1 MKEILKYSSFLF
13 LYALSHSYIVTCFAI
28 DLKLQGYE
36 EQFIGLGLSFW
47 GVGVIIGALL
57 HNIIRRRLNL
67 FTTIFIGSIMQLL
80 FSLIF
85 LFDQNTVLVGS
96 AQLVMGITSAINS
109 LTLESYISS
118 KYRKS
123 SGFYI
128 SLFWSSA
135 GLGAIT
141 GSLIIAINGINN
153 LTYYIAILF
162 FILHFIPIFLFR
174 NTFRKIVINNISLRL
189 SKDVF
194 NKIKYLLLCVILFG
208 ACDAGFSSLFPSY
221 LLEESF
227 SDKQIG
233 RINFFA
239 GSIALF
245 FYPFMGKL
253 VDKYNKTII
262 FNIFCFI
269 NLFNLTI
276 LYSISDFYIYII
288 CVAFYYYT
296 IGTIF
301 LITFNI
307 VGKILSG
314 GAITFGIAGHY
325 ISENIGSFLGPNLIG
340 NFININIDY
349 FFIIFFV
356 LYLFIIGL
364 FNFNQLKYGGLS
376 GT

>member
-1 MKEILKYSSFLF
+1 VKEILKYSNLVF
-13 LYALSHSYIVTCFAI
+13 LYALSHSYLATCFAI
-28 DLKLQGYE
+28 DLKIQGYE
-36 EQFIGLGLSFW
+36 ERYIGLSLSLW
-47 GVGVIIGALL
+47 GIGVIFGALF
-57 HNIIRRRLNL
+57 HNLVRKKLNL
-67 FTTIFIGSIMQLL
+67 FSTILLGSTIQLF

-85 LFDQNTVLVGS
+85 LFDQNTYLV
-96 AQLVMGITSAINS
+96 ALMQFMMGITSAINS

-118 KYRKS
+118 KFRKS

-141 GSLIIAINGINN
+141 GSLIIAINGINEF
-153 LTYYIAILF
+153 TYYIAVVF
-162 FILHFIPIFLFR
+162 FFLHFFPIYLFR
-174 NTFRKIVINNISLRL
+174 TAIIQVKIENISLKF
-189 SKDVF
+189 SKDAL
-194 NKIKYLLLCVILFG
+194 NKIKYLLVCVVLFG

-233 RINFFA
+233 RINFLA
-239 GSIALF
+239 GLIALV

-253 VDKYNKTII
+253 VDYYNKVVI
-262 FNIFCFI
+262 FNTFCFI
-269 NLFNLTI
+269 NFFNLLI
-276 LYSISDFYIYII
+276 LYFISDFYIYII

-307 VGKILSG
+307 VGKTLEG
-314 GAITFGIAGHY
+314 GVIVFGIAGHY

-340 NFININIDY
+340 NIINININY
-349 FFIIFFV
+349 FFLIFIF
-356 LYLFIIGL
+356 LYLLIVL
-364 FNFNQLKYGGLS
+364 VFNFSQSRKVIIS
-376 GT
+376 

>member
-1 MKEILKYSSFLF
+1 MKEILKYSNLVF
-13 LYALSHSYIVTCFAI
+13 LYALSHSYLATCFAI
-28 DLKLQGYE
+28 DLKIQGYE
-36 EQFIGLGLSFW
+36 ERYIGLSLSLW
-47 GVGVIIGALL
+47 GIGVIFGALF
-57 HNIIRRRLNL
+57 HNLVRKKLNL
-67 FTTIFIGSIMQLL
+67 FSTILLGSTIQLF

-85 LFDQNTVLVGS
+85 LFDQNTYLV
-96 AQLVMGITSAINS
+96 ALMQFMMGITSAINS

-118 KYRKS
+118 KFKKS

-141 GSLIIAINGINN
+141 GSLIIAINGINEF
-153 LTYYIAILF
+153 TYYIAVVF
-162 FILHFIPIFLFR
+162 FFLHFFPIYLFR
-174 NTFRKIVINNISLRL
+174 TAIIQVKIENISLKF
-189 SKDVF
+189 SKDAL
-194 NKIKYLLLCVILFG
+194 NKIKYLLVCVVLFG

-233 RINFFA
+233 RINFLA
-239 GSIALF
+239 GLIALV

-253 VDKYNKTII
+253 VDYYNKVII
-262 FNIFCFI
+262 FNTFCFI
-269 NLFNLTI
+269 NFFNLLI
-276 LYSISDFYIYII
+276 LYFISDFYIYII

-307 VGKILSG
+307 VGKTLEG
-314 GAITFGIAGHY
+314 GVIVFGIAGHY

-340 NFININIDY
+340 NIINININY
-349 FFIIFFV
+349 FFLIFIF
-356 LYLFIIGL
+356 LYLLIVL
-364 FNFNQLKYGGLS
+364 VFNFSQSRKVIIS
-376 GT
+376 

>member
-1 MKEILKYSSFLF
+1 MKEILKYSNLVF
-13 LYALSHSYIVTCFAI
+13 LYALSHSYLATCFAI
-28 DLKLQGYE
+28 DLKIQGYE
-36 EQFIGLGLSFW
+36 ERYIGLSLSLW
-47 GVGVIIGALL
+47 GIGVIFGALF
-57 HNIIRRRLNL
+57 HNLVRKKLNL
-67 FTTIFIGSIMQLL
+67 FSTILLGSTIQLF

-85 LFDQNTVLVGS
+85 LFDQNTYLV
-96 AQLVMGITSAINS
+96 ALMQFMMGITSAINS

-118 KYRKS
+118 KFRKS

-141 GSLIIAINGINN
+141 GSLIIAINGINEF
-153 LTYYIAILF
+153 TYYIAVVF
-162 FILHFIPIFLFR
+162 FFLHFFPIYLFR
-174 NTFRKIVINNISLRL
+174 TAIIQVKIENISLKF
-189 SKDVF
+189 SKDAL
-194 NKIKYLLLCVILFG
+194 NKIKYLLVCVVLFG

-233 RINFFA
+233 RINFLA
-239 GSIALF
+239 GLIALV

-253 VDKYNKTII
+253 VDYYNKVII
-262 FNIFCFI
+262 FNTFCFI
-269 NLFNLTI
+269 NFFNLLI
-276 LYSISDFYIYII
+276 LYFISDFYIYII

-307 VGKILSG
+307 VGKTLEG
-314 GAITFGIAGHY
+314 GVIVFGIAGHY

-340 NFININIDY
+340 NIINININY
-349 FFIIFFV
+349 FFLIFIF
-356 LYLFIIGL
+356 LYLLIVLI
-364 FNFNQLKYGGLS
+364 FNFSQSRKVIIS
-376 GT
+376 

>member
-1 MKEILKYSSFLF
+1 MKEILKYSNLVF
-13 LYALSHSYIVTCFAI
+13 LYALSHSYLATCFAI
-28 DLKLQGYE
+28 DLKIQGYE
-36 EQFIGLGLSFW
+36 ERYIGLSLSLW
-47 GVGVIIGALL
+47 GIGVIFGALF
-57 HNIIRRRLNL
+57 HNLVRKKLNL
-67 FTTIFIGSIMQLL
+67 FSTILLGSNIQLF

-85 LFDQNTVLVGS
+85 LFDQNTYLV
-96 AQLVMGITSAINS
+96 ALMQFVMGITSAINS

-118 KYRKS
+118 KFRKS

-141 GSLIIAINGINN
+141 GSLIIAINGINEF
-153 LTYYIAILF
+153 TYYIAVVF
-162 FILHFIPIFLFR
+162 FFLHFFPIYLFR
-174 NTFRKIVINNISLRL
+174 TAIIQVKIENISLKF
-189 SKDVF
+189 SKDAL
-194 NKIKYLLLCVILFG
+194 NKIKYLLVCVVLFG

-233 RINFFA
+233 RINFLA
-239 GSIALF
+239 GLIALV

-253 VDKYNKTII
+253 VDYYNKVII
-262 FNIFCFI
+262 FNTFCFI
-269 NLFNLTI
+269 NFFNLLI
-276 LYSISDFYIYII
+276 LYFISDFYIYII

-307 VGKILSG
+307 VGKTLEG
-314 GAITFGIAGHY
+314 GVIVFGIAGHY

-340 NFININIDY
+340 NIINININY
-349 FFIIFFV
+349 FFLIFIF
-356 LYLFIIGL
+356 LYLLIVL
-364 FNFNQLKYGGLS
+364 VFNFSQYRKVIIS
-376 GT
+376 

>member
-1 MKEILKYSSFLF
+1 MKEILKYSNLVF
-13 LYALSHSYIVTCFAI
+13 LYALSHSYLATCFAI
-28 DLKLQGYE
+28 DLKIQGYE
-36 EQFIGLGLSFW
+36 ERYIGLSLSLW
-47 GVGVIIGALL
+47 GIGVIFGALF
-57 HNIIRRRLNL
+57 HNLVRKKLNL
-67 FTTIFIGSIMQLL
+67 FSTILLGSNIQLF

-85 LFDQNTVLVGS
+85 LFDQNTYLV
-96 AQLVMGITSAINS
+96 ALMQFMMGITSAINS

-118 KYRKS
+118 KFRKS

-141 GSLIIAINGINN
+141 GSLIIAINGINEF
-153 LTYYIAILF
+153 TYYIAVVF
-162 FILHFIPIFLFR
+162 FFLHFFPIYLFR
-174 NTFRKIVINNISLRL
+174 TAIIQVKIENISLKF
-189 SKDVF
+189 SKDAL
-194 NKIKYLLLCVILFG
+194 NKIKYLLVCVVLFG

-233 RINFFA
+233 RINFLA
-239 GSIALF
+239 GLIALV

-253 VDKYNKTII
+253 VDYYNKVII
-262 FNIFCFI
+262 FNTFCFI
-269 NLFNLTI
+269 NFFNLLI
-276 LYSISDFYIYII
+276 LYFISDFYIYII

-307 VGKILSG
+307 VGKTLEG
-314 GAITFGIAGHY
+314 GVIVFGIAGHY

-340 NFININIDY
+340 NIINININY
-349 FFIIFFV
+349 FFLIFIF
-356 LYLFIIGL
+356 LYLLIVL
-364 FNFNQLKYGGLS
+364 VFNFSQSRKVIIS
-376 GT
+376 

>member
-1 MKEILKYSSFLF
+1 MKEILKYSNLVF
-13 LYALSHSYIVTCFAI
+13 LYALSHSYLATCFAI
-28 DLKLQGYE
+28 DLKIQGYE
-36 EQFIGLGLSFW
+36 ERYIGLSLSLW
-47 GVGVIIGALL
+47 GIGVIFGALF
-57 HNIIRRRLNL
+57 HNLVRKKLNL
-67 FTTIFIGSIMQLL
+67 FSTILLGSTIQLF

-85 LFDQNTVLVGS
+85 LFDQNTYLV
-96 AQLVMGITSAINS
+96 ALMQFVMGITSAINS

-118 KYRKS
+118 KFRRS

-141 GSLIIAINGINN
+141 GSLIIAINGINEF
-153 LTYYIAILF
+153 TYYIAVVF
-162 FILHFIPIFLFR
+162 FFLHFFPIYLFR
-174 NTFRKIVINNISLRL
+174 TAIIQVKIENISLRL
-189 SKDVF
+189 SKDAL
-194 NKIKYLLLCVILFG
+194 NKIKYLLVCVVLFG

-233 RINFFA
+233 RINFLA
-239 GSIALF
+239 GLIALV

-253 VDKYNKTII
+253 VDYYNKIII

-269 NLFNLTI
+269 NFFNLLI
-276 LYSISDFYIYII
+276 LYFISDFYIYII

-307 VGKILSG
+307 VGKTLEG
-314 GAITFGIAGHY
+314 GVIVFGIAGHY

-340 NFININIDY
+340 NIINININY
-349 FFIIFFV
+349 FFLIFIF
-356 LYLFIIGL
+356 LYLLIVL
-364 FNFNQLKYGGLS
+364 VFNFSQSRKVIIS
-376 GT
+376 

>member
-1 MKEILKYSSFLF
+1 MKEILKYSNLVF
-13 LYALSHSYIVTCFAI
+13 LYALSHSYLATCFAI
-28 DLKLQGYE
+28 DLKIQGYE
-36 EQFIGLGLSFW
+36 ERYIGLSLSLW
-47 GVGVIIGALL
+47 GIGVIFGALF
-57 HNIIRRRLNL
+57 HNLVRKKLNL
-67 FTTIFIGSIMQLL
+67 FSTILLGSTIQLF

-85 LFDQNTVLVGS
+85 LFDQNTYLV
-96 AQLVMGITSAINS
+96 ALMQFVMGITSAINS

-118 KYRKS
+118 KFRRS

-141 GSLIIAINGINN
+141 GSLIIAINGINEF
-153 LTYYIAILF
+153 TYFIAVVF
-162 FILHFIPIFLFR
+162 FFLHFFPIYLFR
-174 NTFRKIVINNISLRL
+174 TAIIQVKIENVSLKF
-189 SKDVF
+189 SKDAL
-194 NKIKYLLLCVILFG
+194 NKIKYLLVCVVLFG

-233 RINFFA
+233 RINFLA
-239 GSIALF
+239 GLIALV

-253 VDKYNKTII
+253 VDYYNKIII
-262 FNIFCFI
+262 FNTFCFI
-269 NLFNLTI
+269 NFFNLLI
-276 LYSISDFYIYII
+276 LYFISDFYIYII

-307 VGKILSG
+307 VGKTLEG
-314 GAITFGIAGHY
+314 GVIVFGIAGHY

-340 NFININIDY
+340 NIINININY
-349 FFIIFFV
+349 FFLIFIF
-356 LYLFIIGL
+356 LYLCIVL
-364 FNFNQLKYGGLS
+364 VFNFSQSRKVIIS
-376 GT
+376 

>member
-1 MKEILKYSSFLF
+1 MKEILKYSCLIF
-13 LYALSHSYIVTCFAI
+13 LYALSHSYLATCFAI
-28 DLKLQGYE
+28 DLKIQGYE
-36 EQFIGLGLSFW
+36 ERYIGLSLSLW
-47 GVGVIIGALL
+47 GIGVIFGALF
-57 HNIIRRRLNL
+57 HNLVRKKLNL
-67 FTTIFIGSIMQLL
+67 FSTILLGSNIQLF

-85 LFDQNTVLVGS
+85 LFDQNTYLV
-96 AQLVMGITSAINS
+96 ALMQFMMGITSAINS

-118 KYRKS
+118 KFRKS

-141 GSLIIAINGINN
+141 GSLIIAINGINEF
-153 LTYYIAILF
+153 TYYIAVVF
-162 FILHFIPIFLFR
+162 FFLHFFPIYLFR
-174 NTFRKIVINNISLRL
+174 TAIIQVKIENISLKF
-189 SKDVF
+189 SKDAL
-194 NKIKYLLLCVILFG
+194 NKIKYLLVCVVLFG

-233 RINFFA
+233 RINFLA
-239 GSIALF
+239 GLIALV

-253 VDKYNKTII
+253 VDYYNKVII
-262 FNIFCFI
+262 FNTFCFI
-269 NLFNLTI
+269 NFFNLLI
-276 LYSISDFYIYII
+276 LYFISDFYIYII

-307 VGKILSG
+307 VGKTLEG
-314 GAITFGIAGHY
+314 GVIVFGIAGHY

-340 NFININIDY
+340 NIINININY
-349 FFIIFFV
+349 FFLIFIF
-356 LYLFIIGL
+356 LYLLIVL
-364 FNFNQLKYGGLS
+364 VFNFSQSRKVIIS
-376 GT
+376 

>member
-1 MKEILKYSSFLF
+1 MKEILKYSSLIF

-36 EQFIGLGLSFW
+36 EQSIGLGLSFW

-57 HNIIRRRLNL
+57 HNIIRKRLNL
-67 FTTIFIGSIMQLL
+67 FTTIFIGSIMQFL

-85 LFDQNTVLVGS
+85 LFDQNTLLVGS

-109 LTLESYISS
+109 LTLESYIST

-153 LTYYIAILF
+153 LTYYIAVLF
-162 FILHFIPIFLFR
+162 FILHFIPILIFK
-174 NTFRKIVINNISLRL
+174 NTFRKIIIDNISLRL

-233 RINFFA
+233 RINFLA
-239 GSIALF
+239 GSVALF

-253 VDKYNKTII
+253 VDKYNKTTI

-269 NLFNLTI
+269 NLLNLII
-276 LYSISDFYIYII
+276 LYSINDLYLYIL

-296 IGTIF
+296 IGTVF
-301 LITFNI
+301 LITFNL

-340 NFININIDY
+340 NIISININY
-349 FFIIFFV
+349 FFIIFFI
-356 LYLFIIGL
+356 LYILIIII
-364 FNFNQLKYGGLS
+364 FNFSQFKNGGLS

>member
-1 MKEILKYSSFLF
+1 VKEILKYSNLVF
-13 LYALSHSYIVTCFAI
+13 LYALSHSYLATCFAI
-28 DLKLQGYE
+28 DLKIQGYE
-36 EQFIGLGLSFW
+36 ERYIGLSLSLW
-47 GVGVIIGALL
+47 GIGVIFGALF
-57 HNIIRRRLNL
+57 HNLVRKKLNL
-67 FTTIFIGSIMQLL
+67 FSTILLGSTIQLF

-85 LFDQNTVLVGS
+85 LFDQNTYLV
-96 AQLVMGITSAINS
+96 ALMQFVMGITSAINS

-118 KYRKS
+118 KFRRS

-141 GSLIIAINGINN
+141 GSLIIAINGINEF
-153 LTYYIAILF
+153 TYFIAVVF
-162 FILHFIPIFLFR
+162 FFLHFFPIYLFR
-174 NTFRKIVINNISLRL
+174 TAIIQVKIENVSLKF
-189 SKDVF
+189 SKDAL
-194 NKIKYLLLCVILFG
+194 NKIKYLLVCVVLFG

-233 RINFFA
+233 RINFLA
-239 GSIALF
+239 GLIALV

-253 VDKYNKTII
+253 VDYYNKIII
-262 FNIFCFI
+262 FNTFCFI
-269 NLFNLTI
+269 NFFNLLI
-276 LYSISDFYIYII
+276 LYFISDFYIYII

-307 VGKILSG
+307 VGKTLEG
-314 GAITFGIAGHY
+314 GVIVFGIAGHY

-340 NFININIDY
+340 NIINININY
-349 FFIIFFV
+349 FFLIFIF
-356 LYLFIIGL
+356 LYLCIVL
-364 FNFNQLKYGGLS
+364 VFNFSQSRKVIIS
-376 GT
+376 

>member
-1 MKEILKYSSFLF
+1 MKEILKYSNLVF
-13 LYALSHSYIVTCFAI
+13 LYALSHSYLATCFAI
-28 DLKLQGYE
+28 DLKIQGYE
-36 EQFIGLGLSFW
+36 ERYIGLSLSLW
-47 GVGVIIGALL
+47 GIGVIFGALF
-57 HNIIRRRLNL
+57 HNLVRKKLNL
-67 FTTIFIGSIMQLL
+67 FSTILLGSTIQLF

-85 LFDQNTVLVGS
+85 LFDQNTYLV
-96 AQLVMGITSAINS
+96 ALMQFVMGITSAINS

-118 KYRKS
+118 KFRRS

-141 GSLIIAINGINN
+141 GSLIIAINGINEF
-153 LTYYIAILF
+153 TYYIAVVF
-162 FILHFIPIFLFR
+162 FFLHFFPIYLFR
-174 NTFRKIVINNISLRL
+174 TAIIQVKIENISLRL
-189 SKDVF
+189 SKDAL
-194 NKIKYLLLCVILFG
+194 NKIKYLLVCVVLFG

-233 RINFFA
+233 RINFLA
-239 GSIALF
+239 GLIALV

-253 VDKYNKTII
+253 VDYYNKVII
-262 FNIFCFI
+262 FNTFCFI
-269 NLFNLTI
+269 NFFNLLI
-276 LYSISDFYIYII
+276 LYFISDFYIYII

-307 VGKILSG
+307 VGKTLEG
-314 GAITFGIAGHY
+314 GVIVFGIAGHY

-340 NFININIDY
+340 NIVNININ
-349 FFIIFFV
+349 FFFLIFIF
-356 LYLFIIGL
+356 LYLLIVL
-364 FNFNQLKYGGLS
+364 VFNFSQSRKVIIS
-376 GT
+376 

>member
-36 EQFIGLGLSFW
+36 EQSIGLGLSFW

-57 HNIIRRRLNL
+57 HNRIRKRLNL

-85 LFDQNTVLVGS
+85 LFDQNTLLVGL

-239 GSIALF
+239 GAVALF

-253 VDKYNKTII
+253 VDKYNKTTI

-269 NLFNLTI
+269 NLFNLII
-276 LYSISDFYIYII
+276 LYSINDLYLYIL

-296 IGTIF
+296 IGTVF
-301 LITFNI
+301 LITFNL

-340 NFININIDY
+340 NIISININY
-349 FFIIFFV
+349 FFIIFFI
-356 LYLFIIGL
+356 LYILIIGI
-364 FNFNQLKYGGLS
+364 FNFNQFKNGGLS